1 MSIIEIN
8 GENPF
13 NGQSEPYLSLQSSID
28 QEGLAITNT
37 YSLNG
42 VLTGCSYGELETSRD
57 ALVTSFD
64 WKESDLITGRL
75 NISGVTAGEI
85 NAGGVWESSNPIFP
99 RSISFS
105 SSNYLGS
112 IRYTIDL
119 DEINGYNNNEGDG
132 IVDKVHTETTSTTE
146 DGCVSVSVELSC
158 SPDANMQECWGLQS
172 GSNWIT
178 GRLQQPDVGYLSRQS
193 QMPLQ
198 TEALTMDPTTL
209 AISYSST
216 YGTDCDAGGGSSNVA
231 GGGAPSKDYAFT
243 HCKDSAVGNESCSAA
258 TSLATVTHK
267 GELYSSGKN
276 ESELLEK
283 LDDEILDTY
292 DGAINEYNIT
302 YNNATDT
309 VTYEFKVLENANG
322 TTQYTPVDLI
332 YNNQTIT
339 KTEDHL
345 NSQTTTSVAGTVSLM
360 GPNEKGPAAINNHPE
375 STVKSEAKSEAGPD
389 ENFTSEEFT
398 RDTTAGTINYS
409 YSFSSDADPNSNVSL
424 DGFSGVS
431 QYSVDVSLPVQE
443 YETVPVLNCD
453 DLIFEGP
460 GTSLGT
466 ATISITSV
474 PGDGYDMQEWNQK
487 CRDSLLNILVPTRQ
501 GQTITA
507 DTSTT
512 PNYGLQT
519 KYSFTFTASSAT
531 TKDDPDKIESMKAP
545 NLNNQPGQW
554 PTT

>member
-13 NGQSEPYLSLQSSID
+13 RGQSEPYLSLQSSID
-28 QEGLAITNT
+28 QEGLNVTNT

-42 VLTGCSYGELETSRD
+42 VLTGCSYEELETSRD

-75 NISGVTAGEI
+75 NISGVTTGEI

-112 IRYTIDL
+112 VQYTIDL
-119 DEINGYNNNEGDG
+119 DEINSYNNNEGDG

-146 DGCVSVSVELSC
+146 DGCVSVSLELSC
-158 SPDANMQECWGLQS
+158 SPDANMQECWGLES
-172 GSNWIT
+172 GSNWIS
-178 GRLQQPDVGYLSRQS
+178 GRLNQPDVGYLSRES
-193 QMPLQ
+193 QMPLK
-198 TEALTMDPTTL
+198 TEALTIDPTTL
-209 AISYSST
+209 AVSYSSS
-216 YGTDCDAGGGSSNVA
+216 YGTDCDEGSSNVA
-231 GGGAPSKDYAFT
+231 GGGAPSKDYDFT
-243 HCKDSAVGNESCSAA
+243 HCKESAVGNENCSAE

-309 VTYEFKVLENANG
+309 VNYEFKVLENASG
-322 TTQYTPVDLI
+322 TTQYTPVDLT

-345 NSQTTTSVAGTVSLM
+345 RNQTTTTVAGNVSLI
-360 GPNEKGPAAINNHPE
+360 GPDEKGPAAINNHPE
-375 STVKSEAKSEAGPD
+375 DTVKSEAKSEAGPD
-389 ENFTSEEFT
+389 ENLTSEEFT

-409 YSFSSDADPNSNVSL
+409 YSFSSEADPNSNVSL

-443 YETVPVLNCD
+443 YETVPVLDCD

-460 GTSLGT
+460 GTSLAS

-474 PGDGYDMQEWNQK
+474 PGPGYDMEEWNGK
-487 CRDSLLNILVPTRQ
+487 CRDHLLNTFIPTRQ
-501 GQTITA
+501 GQNTTA

-512 PNYGLQT
+512 ANYGLQT
-519 KYSFTFTASSAT
+519 KYSFTFTASSVT
-531 TKDDPDKIESMKAP
+531 TKNDPDKIERMKTSS
-545 NLNNQPGQW
+545 LNNQPGQW
-554 PTT
+554 PVV

>member
-13 NGQSEPYLSLQSSID
+13 SGQSEPYLSLQSAID

-75 NISGVTAGEI
+75 NISGVTSGEK
-85 NAGGVWESSNPIFP
+85 NGGGIWESSNPIFP

-105 SSNYLGS
+105 PSNYLGS
-112 IRYTIDL
+112 IQYTIDL

-172 GSNWIT
+172 GSNWIS
-178 GRLQQPDVGYLSRQS
+178 GRLNQPDVGYLSRQS

-209 AISYSST
+209 AVSYSSS
-216 YGTDCDAGGGSSNVA
+216 YGTDCDAGSSNVA
-231 GGGAPSKDYAFT
+231 GGGAPSKDYDFT
-243 HCKDSAVGNESCSAA
+243 HCTDSAVGNEKCSDA
-258 TSLATVTHK
+258 TSLAAVTHR

-283 LDDEILDTY
+283 LDEEILDTY

-309 VTYEFKVLENANG
+309 VTYEFKVLANAAG
-322 TTQYTPVDLI
+322 ETQYTPVDLI

-345 NSQTTTSVAGTVSLM
+345 QGQTTTSVAGNVSLM
-360 GPNEKGPAAINNHPE
+360 GPDQKGPADINNHPE
-375 STVKSEAKSEAGPD
+375 ATVKAEAQSEAGPD
-389 ENFTSEEFT
+389 ENITSEDFT
-398 RDTTAGTINYS
+398 RDKAEGTINYS

-460 GTSLGT
+460 GTSLAS

-474 PGDGYDMQEWNQK
+474 PGPGYDMQEWNGK
-487 CRDSLLNILVPTRQ
+487 CLDHLLNTFIPTRQ
-501 GQTITA
+501 GMNITA

-512 PNYGLQT
+512 ANYGLQT
-519 KYSFTFTASSAT
+519 KYSFTFTASSVT
-531 TKDDPDKIESMKAP
+531 TKDDPDKIERMKTAS
-545 NLNNQPGQW
+545 LNNQPGQW
-554 PTT
+554 PAN